1 MTLNKLL
8 VKESAILGKNRV
20 KISMNRKMM
29 EIMAKYQVTPMDL
42 LEGRVTPSFRKY
54 LRITQDLRSQEYT
67 YEWAMN
73 DMAGF
78 YGDDLPA
85 NENSD
90 NRVYI
95 EGDNNHDNL
104 VLGYALCRSIACSL
118 VDMKDR
124 FHVFMNFS
132 DDGEY
137 DCVKVS
143 FYCRRQSYPDV
154 LSSLETY
161 VNEGIVL
168 FDIL

>member
-1 MTLNKLL
+1 
-8 VKESAILGKNRV
+8 
-20 KISMNRKMM
+20 
-29 EIMAKYQVTPMDL
+29 MAKYQVTPMEL
-42 LEGRVTPSFRKY
+42 LEGRVPPSFRKY
-54 LRITQDLRSQEYT
+54 LIIAQDTRSLEYT
-67 YEWAMN
+67 YEWAMS

-95 EGDNNHDNL
+95 EGDNYHDDL
-104 VLGYALCRSIACSL
+104 VLGYALCRSIACRL
-118 VDMKDR
+118 VDLKDR

-143 FYCRRQSYPDV
+143 FYCRRQSHPDV
-154 LSSLETY
+154 LSPLETY
-161 VNEGIVL
+161 VNEGILL
-168 FDIL
+168 FDLL

>member
-1 MTLNKLL
+1 
-8 VKESAILGKNRV
+8 
-20 KISMNRKMM
+20 
-29 EIMAKYQVTPMDL
+29 MAKYQVTPMDL
-42 LEGRVTPSFRKY
+42 LEGRVSPSFRKY
-54 LRITQDLRSQEYT
+54 LRIAQDLRSQEYT

-78 YGDDLPA
+78 YGD
-85 NENSD
+85 
-90 NRVYI
+90 
-95 EGDNNHDNL
+95 
-104 VLGYALCRSIACSL
+104 ACSL